1 MTIEIV
7 TTNSGDLV
15 KKRLFA
21 PSSVDDLIHLLQA
34 WRFWVLSGLVGALLG
49 GVAYFLF
56 PPDFRARATV
66 VVDFNM
72 EQAWPVDSDRELFY
86 YLEREARKLEEVA
99 WADATLAKV
108 AEAGGVTIAELR
120 GGILELSE
128 PADGG
133 WHFYANAPDPARAER
148 LASAW
153 AQAFTDQVREG
164 IQTAAALDAARK
176 ALEANPTDETLLAR
190 VRQLEA
196 DSLGITPELQISPK
210 QLTDL
215 NLQRRVNLANY
226 LFAGALLLM
235 TLGALVILLF
245 GTDRRA

>member
-1 MTIEIV
+1 M
-7 TTNSGDLV
+7 

-21 PSSVDDLIHLLQA
+21 SSSVDDLIQLLQA

-49 GVAYFLF
+49 GLVYLIA

-72 EQAWPVDSDRELFY
+72 EEAWPVDTDRELFY
-86 YLEREARKLEEVA
+86 YLEREARKLEELA
-99 WADATLAKV
+99 WSDATLTQVAKT
-108 AEAGGVTIAELR
+108 GGVTVAELR
-120 GGILELSE
+120 GGILKLSE

-133 WHFYANAPDPARAER
+133 WHFYANDPDPARAER

-153 AQAFTDQVREG
+153 AETFTAQVREG
-164 IQTAAALDAARK
+164 IQTAITLDAARK
-176 ALEANPTDETLLAR
+176 ALEANPTDETLLSR
-190 VRQLEA
+190 VRELEA

-215 NLQRRVNLANY
+215 NPQRRVGLANY
-226 LFAGALLLM
+226 LFAGAISLM
-235 TLGALVILLF
+235 ALSALVILLF

>member
-1 MTIEIV
+1 M
-7 TTNSGDLV
+7 

-21 PSSVDDLIHLLQA
+21 SSSADDLIQLLQA
-34 WRFWVLSGLVGALLG
+34 WRFWVLSGLVGALIG
-49 GVAYFLF
+49 GLVYLIA

-72 EQAWPVDSDRELFY
+72 EEAWPVESDRELFY

-99 WADATLAKV
+99 VSDATLARV
-108 AEAGGVTIAELR
+108 AEEVGDVTIAELR
-120 GGILELSE
+120 GGVLELSE

-133 WHFYANAPDPARAER
+133 WHFYASDPDLVRAER

-153 AQAFTDQVREG
+153 AETFTARVREG
-164 IQTAAALDAARK
+164 IQTAVALDAARK

-190 VRQLEA
+190 VRELEA

-215 NLQRRVNLANY
+215 NPQRRVGLANY
-226 LFAGALLLM
+226 LFAGAVILM
-235 TLGALVILLF
+235 ALSALVILLF
-245 GTDRRA
+245 ETGRRA